1 VVDIPE
7 TVRRKALAVG
17 AAQWLTA
24 LPALVSCLERDW
36 SISVGRAYEDATEA
50 FVAEAVVEGVA
61 PAVLKLLVPRDGDA
75 ASNEITVLRLTDGAG
90 CVRLLRH
97 DAARGAL
104 LLERLGASPYE
115 LALPKFRRHEI
126 LCSVATGGGGR
137 LLIAH
142 FRPAPTRAAGSPCS
156 LHRPG
161 RTSVVLAR
169 SGRSTMRSRV
179 SLDG

>member
-24 LPALVSCLERDW
+24 LPALVSSLERDW

-90 CVRLLRH
+90 CVPLSGTMPPG
-97 DAARGAL
+97 ARCSWNGSARPRTSWRFPNSGAT
-104 LLERLGASPYE
+104 RFSAQW
-115 LALPKFRRHEI
+115 
-126 LCSVATGGGGR
+126 
-137 LLIAH
+137 
-142 FRPAPTRAAGSPCS
+142 RPGVAAGS
-156 LHRPG
+156 
-161 RTSVVLAR
+161 
-169 SGRSTMRSRV
+169 
-179 SLDG
+179 